1 MKRLFF
7 LLAIIVL
14 AVAAQAQTTFKK
26 GIVVNNDTIPNA
38 ELAKIPYLLD
48 SRDAVVSYTKTQ
60 VDSLQTAFLDN
71 EYQLLKSLGA
81 RFQNMPIGASIRSGL
96 SVALSDNTIFLQLL
110 YPQPYSYVIDSLT
123 MIQYTQGNY
132 TGDNENRVG
141 VYSYNLAT
149 DTYTL
154 RASIANN
161 SELWKAS
168 TGATIT
174 CVLTTPYTTTANEI
188 LYTAVLYNN
197 SAQSTGPTL
206 VGTNLVATGY
216 TDKAFL
222 GNMKYFINAQK
233 TGQNTLPSSFTSA
246 SRIGVC
252 PMIIVK

>member
-48 SRDAVVSYTKTQ
+48 SRDAVVGYNKTQ
-60 VDSLQTAFLDN
+60 VDSLQSAFLDN

-81 RFQNMPIGASIRSGL
+81 RFQNMPIGASIKAGL
-96 SVALSDNTIFLQLL
+96 ACALSDGVIQLQLL
-110 YPQPYSYVIDSLT
+110 YPQPYSYTIDTLL
-123 MIQYTQGNY
+123 MVQNVQGNY

-141 VYSYNLAT
+141 VYSYNLST

-161 SELWKAS
+161 SELWKA
-168 TGATIT
+168 GAGTTIT

-197 SAQSTGPTL
+197 SAQTTGPSL
-206 VGTNLVATGY
+206 IGTNLSQSMVV
-216 TDKAFL
+216 DKTFL
-222 GNMKYFINAQK
+222 GTSYYVNAQK
-233 TGQNTLPSSFTSA
+233 TGQTTLPSSFTA
-246 SRIGVC
+246 AIRTGVC
-252 PMIIVK
+252 PFIVVK